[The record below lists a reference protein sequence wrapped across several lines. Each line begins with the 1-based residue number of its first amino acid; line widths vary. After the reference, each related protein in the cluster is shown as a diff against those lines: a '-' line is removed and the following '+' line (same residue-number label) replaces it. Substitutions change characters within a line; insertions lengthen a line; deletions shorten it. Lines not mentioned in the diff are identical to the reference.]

1 MPGAEKE
8 LRAAAVAGDVDAMV
22 TASQQKKTDVES
34 VDEVHVPI
42 NNHNYE
48 LTWYH
53 FICCPDAG
61 PRVAPGR
68 SVACFA
74 VGDDS
79 ADAGGPSRTGPSLQG
94 SDPQLRSQRFH
105 HNAGEPC

>member
-79 ADAGGPSRTGPSLQG
+79 ADAGDTYTAASCCQASFG
-94 SDPQLRSQRFH
+94 S
-105 HNAGEPC
+105 